1 MPFIV
6 TTALKKISQL
16 NKRIWAL
23 PGGSSAGKTIG
34 AIEIL
39 IDKAQTDKKPT
50 ITSIVSESMPHIKR
64 GAERDF
70 KNIMNEQNYWRDQLW
85 NATDHIYTFETGSI
99 IEFFGADQSEKVKGP
114 RRDRLFINE
123 ANNVPFNTFT
133 QLEIRTNELIILDW
147 NPSIEFWY
155 YTEVK
160 GKMDNVDEITL
171 TYKDNEGLNPAIAA
185 SIEAR
190 RHNKAWFKV
199 YGEGKLGE
207 IEGKI
212 FKDWQII
219 DEIPHEA
226 QLERTGLD
234 FGYCVDNQTEI
245 LTKRGWKAYNEIE
258 KTDEA
263 LTLNPK
269 TKLSEWQKI
278 QKVNVFQ
285 GKYEMWSLEKLGHS
299 SFSTSNHRWLIEN
312 HGKYSFK
319 TTEKLKL
326 GDNIPAARDCSTLPS
341 IQIYSDAFVE
351 LVAWFWTE
359 GQITQGGISIWQ
371 NEGGKA
377 ERIRKCLK
385 LLYGETLTKTRNGRN
400 RAPDGWIERPKRK
413 KLCHFAIN
421 LNGSNNL
428 LEVAP
433 NKVVSPRFIS
443 CLTSEQLTLFLEISI
458 AADGSTTRNG
468 TRIITQSSVERLNPI
483 QMACALRG
491 IRTTLQNYKS
501 RSKFSYG
508 NDVFSLTLFKARKN
522 IYIGESK
529 KSRYLFQG
537 AVWCPTVKNGT
548 WLARRK
554 GTTYFTGNTNDPT
567 AIVDIYYYNGG
578 YIWDEVVYQWGMSNK
593 NIADLLKTK
602 ERKAL
607 VIADSAEPK
616 SIDEIK
622 GYAVAILGVSKKR
635 GESKSDTFVKWSIGY
650 VQNQRNS
657 ITKRSVNIIKE
668 YRNYIWLVDKNGVVL
683 NEEDTQCANH
693 AMRAGAY
700 AMVSLKPQ
708 ETEIQTIQN
717 QQWQRNEVMRDRNS
731 TR

>member
-70 KNIMNEQNYWRDQLW
+70 KSIMNEQNYWRDQLW

-212 FKDWQII
+212 FKDCQII

-226 QLERTGLD
+226 RLERTGLD
-234 FGYCVDNQTEI
+234 FG
-245 LTKRGWKAYNEIE
+245 
-258 KTDEA
+258 
-263 LTLNPK
+263 
-269 TKLSEWQKI
+269 
-278 QKVNVFQ
+278 F
-285 GKYEMWSLEKLGHS
+285 
-299 SFSTSNHRWLIEN
+299 
-312 HGKYSFK
+312 
-319 TTEKLKL
+319 
-326 GDNIPAARDCSTLPS
+326 
-341 IQIYSDAFVE
+341 
-351 LVAWFWTE
+351 
-359 GQITQGGISIWQ
+359 
-371 NEGGKA
+371 
-377 ERIRKCLK
+377 
-385 LLYGETLTKTRNGRN
+385 
-400 RAPDGWIERPKRK
+400 
-413 KLCHFAIN
+413 
-421 LNGSNNL
+421 
-428 LEVAP
+428 
-433 NKVVSPRFIS
+433 
-443 CLTSEQLTLFLEISI
+443 
-458 AADGSTTRNG
+458 
-468 TRIITQSSVERLNPI
+468 
-483 QMACALRG
+483 
-491 IRTTLQNYKS
+491 
-501 RSKFSYG
+501 
-508 NDVFSLTLFKARKN
+508 
-522 IYIGESK
+522 
-529 KSRYLFQG
+529 
-537 AVWCPTVKNGT
+537 
-548 WLARRK
+548 
-554 GTTYFTGNTNDPT
+554 TNDPT

-593 NIADLLKTK
+593 DIANLLKTK